1 MLVKKYWELNVILR
15 ELSVEMSHFLESR
28 LPGCRIQS

>member
-15 ELSVEMSHFLESR
+15 ELSDVMSHFLELR